1 MATPTVSDAAGDAL
15 VLALTDVIKGASTPE
30 IQQAQALLLRRLAMQ
45 GDVIPSR
52 IPAPRNITEIGGY
65 FNLLTDLNEAAMRK
79 DMLGAALGLAGADR
93 LEGAL
98 GGGSVPPMVLTRIA
112 NDRLPSPLGDAVPL
126 SVGVRAD
133 LAAPLVATVANVR
146 SWGGHLPLWSPPTA
160 LPAPTGG
167 TGPAPDPL
175 PYLGREV
182 WVAPTTATVDPATDP
197 IVLGRASTDLT
208 AGYRIGIRVADGTAG
223 APKLDW
229 VGLKWDAIGNAFV
242 ETAIGATSLLP
253 IDTALVA
260 TPFHAQPIAAAPTGR
275 GDYTWARLVAPA
287 GLLPGVSRLG
297 DELALLWTADQV
309 AESAYATHLDAI
321 WDGTAFVG

>member
-1 MATPTVSDAAGDAL
+1 MATPAVSDAAGDAL

-65 FNLLTDLNEAAMRK
+65 FNILTDLNETAMRK

-93 LEGAL
+93 LDGAL
-98 GGGSVPPMVLTRIA
+98 GGSVPPMVFTRIA
-112 NDRLPSPLGDAVPL
+112 NDRLPSPIGDAVPL

-133 LAAPLVATVANVR
+133 LAGPLLATVANVR
-146 SWGGHLPLWSPPTA
+146 SWGGHLPLWAPPTA

-167 TGPAPDPL
+167 TGSAPDPL

-197 IVLGRASTDLT
+197 IVLGRASTDLLP
-208 AGYRIGIRVADGTAG
+208 GYRIGIRVADGTAG

-229 VGLKWDAIGNAFV
+229 VGLTWDAIGNAFV
-242 ETAIGATSLLP
+242 ETAIGAVSLLP
-253 IDTALVA
+253 IDVALAA
-260 TPFHAQPIAAAPTGR
+260 TPFGARPIAAWPAGR
-275 GDYTWARLVAPA
+275 GDYAWARLVAPA
-287 GLLPGVSRLG
+287 GLLPGASRLG
-297 DELALLWTADQV
+297 DELALLWTADQI
-309 AESAYATHLDAI
+309 AESAFATHLDAV
-321 WDGTAFVG
+321 WDGAAFVG